1 MKRWFLLG
9 CMLTILLVVLTGC
22 GTTASAN
29 GGITS
34 SVVTVQVTLTDL
46 NIESSLTK
54 FLPEVPYHFVVVNKS
69 SKAHEFLLGPLIQPG
84 MTMKDVEQQKL
95 FGFKELAPGAT
106 KSADFTFKSP
116 AAHGVW
122 QFSCHVGKLY
132 EPGMRLDIVV
142 SNPLSDP
149 A

>member
-9 CMLTILLVVLTGC
+9 CLLTVLLVVLTGC

-34 SVVTVQVTLTDL
+34 SVVTVHVTLTDL
-46 NIESSLTK
+46 TIESSLTR
-54 FLPEVPYHFVVVNKS
+54 FVPEIPYHFVVVNQS
-69 SKAHEFLLGPLIQPG
+69 SKAHEFLLGPLIEPG

-95 FGFKELAPGAT
+95 FGFQEIAPGAT
-106 KSADFTFKSP
+106 RSADVTFTSP
-116 AAHGVW
+116 AAYGVW
-122 QFSCHVGKLY
+122 QFSCHVGNLY
-132 EPGMRLDIVV
+132 EPGMRLNIVV
-142 SNPLSDP
+142 LDPLSDP